1 MISLDIF
8 TLIALSVFFAFYM
21 TSESRKEKEPETIVV
36 KKPEPS
42 FAETKLASMTLRQKV
57 ASLLILHAFG
67 SDVAT
72 LGKFLIN
79 YQPSGL
85 IFMPDNIGLMTSGE
99 LGVVTTQLQT
109 DPELPYLFAIDE
121 EGGTVQRLI
130 EDSFPSALDLKNQP
144 ADATETAFSDR
155 SAILKQAGMNLN
167 FGIIA
172 DITDNPYSFIY
183 PRVFGGDTAEVSNH
197 VAAAVNGEKGN
208 VISTLKHYPGHGETT
223 GDSHYSIPATDIS
236 YQQWQDCDEKPF
248 VSGIK
253 AGAQFVMFGHLTYS
267 AVDSLPASLS
277 IKWHDI
283 IRQRDNFKGIIIT
296 DDMLMLQQSGLSEYS
311 DPIKNAVNAINAG
324 NTVLLYVL
332 GSDSIAPNDLIDG
345 IVSAVNDGTISQD
358 VININVKQV
367 LEIRHG
373 LVK

>member
-1 MISLDIF
+1 MISLGIF

-57 ASLLILHAFG
+57 ASLLILHASG

-72 LGKFLIN
+72 LGKFLID

-85 IFMPDNIGLMTSGE
+85 IFMPDNIGSMTSAE
-99 LGVVTTQLQT
+99 LGVVTTQLQI

-144 ADATETAFSDR
+144 ADATETAFFNR
-155 SAILKQAGMNLN
+155 SAMLKQAGMNLN

-172 DITDNPYSFIY
+172 DITDNPNSFIY
-183 PRVFGGDTAEVSNH
+183 PRVLGIDPTNSSDR
-197 VAAAVNGEKGN
+197 VAAAVRGEKGN

-236 YQQWQDCDEKPF
+236 YQQWQDRDEKPF

-345 IVSAVNDGTISQD
+345 IVSAVDDGTISQD
-358 VININVKQV
+358 IININVKQV
-367 LEIRHG
+367 LELRHG

>member
-57 ASLLILHAFG
+57 ASLLILHASG

-72 LGKFLIN
+72 LGKFLID

-85 IFMPDNIGLMTSGE
+85 IFMPDNIESMTSAE
-99 LGVVTTQLQT
+99 LGVVTTQLQI

-155 SAILKQAGMNLN
+155 SAMLKQAGMNLN

-172 DITDNPYSFIY
+172 DITDNPSSFIY
-183 PRVFGGDTAEVSNH
+183 PRVLGIDPTNSSDR
-197 VAAAVNGEKGN
+197 VAAAVRGEKGN

-236 YQQWQDCDEKPF
+236 YQQWQDRDEKPF

-345 IVSAVNDGTISQD
+345 IVSAVDDGTISQD
-358 VININVKQV
+358 IININVKQV
-367 LEIRHG
+367 LELRHG

>member
-1 MISLDIF
+1 MISLGIF
-8 TLIALSVFFAFYM
+8 TLIALSVFFSFYM
-21 TSESRKEKEPETIVV
+21 TSESHKEKEPETIVV

-57 ASLLILHAFG
+57 ASLLILHASG

-72 LGKFLIN
+72 LGKFLID

-85 IFMPDNIGLMTSGE
+85 IFMPDNIGSMTSAE
-99 LGVVTTQLQT
+99 LGVVTTQLQI

-130 EDSFPSALDLKNQP
+130 EDSFPSALDLKTQP

-155 SAILKQAGMNLN
+155 SAMLKQAGMNLN

-172 DITDNPYSFIY
+172 DITDNPSSFIY
-183 PRVFGGDTAEVSNH
+183 PRVLGIDPTNSSDR
-197 VAAAVNGEKGN
+197 VAAAVRGEKGN

-223 GDSHYSIPATDIS
+223 GDSHYSIPVTDIS
-236 YQQWQDCDEKPF
+236 YQQWQDRDEKPF

-345 IVSAVNDGTISQD
+345 IVSAVDDGTISQD
-358 VININVKQV
+358 IININVKQV
-367 LEIRHG
+367 LELRHG